1 MGLDQFFYEVR
12 EDESVNED
20 NQIFYFRKNWDFH
33 WDLERYFDTEIAN
46 FEYFTLTIDDI
57 LEMVDIEDFYCL
69 KPILDKMIDKGLS
82 EILYQPWWW
91 KVNMNEIIL
100 TDEDMNLMYDAI
112 DNMSQEA
119 LDSWTEYIFGVSD
132 V

>member
-82 EILYQPWWW
+82 GILYQPWW
-91 KVNMNEIIL
+91 
-100 TDEDMNLMYDAI
+100 
-112 DNMSQEA
+112 
-119 LDSWTEYIFGVSD
+119 
-132 V
+132 